1 MPTWSACLASA
12 RAGARP
18 FRPGTESSTIVQPL
32 LLTGHETGVCA
43 RGGGGGFGLVAG
55 VVPVVAVGVGSG
67 TVVVSWRLVAAVVA
81 TTVSAAELEL
91 SATQTA
97 ETTPATTATSSASS
111 AGQIQS
117 PGYHPSL
124 RRQA

>member
-43 RGGGGGFGLVAG
+43 GGGGGGFGLVAG
-55 VVPVVAVGVGSG
+55 VGSG
-67 TVVVSWRLVAAVVA
+67 AAGGGGGGGGGARWRSPWARPARLWAGAGG
-81 TTVSAAELEL
+81 SGGAAERPVPPPRRRERP
-91 SATQTA
+91 ATHA
-97 ETTPATTATSSASS
+97 ADRPPATT
-111 AGQIQS
+111 
-117 PGYHPSL
+117 
-124 RRQA
+124 